1 MSTSIESLPEQLGAV
16 SLMNECV
23 QVVVLTKKGADIY
36 SLVDRRTGVDVLFK
50 SPWGAREPGRW
61 PTTSTSLERW
71 IDAYAGGWQLLLPN
85 GGNECLEQGVT
96 WGFHGEAAMLP
107 WRIIDQRAESLIL
120 ETRLISTPLVVRR
133 ELTLRGPVLRV
144 REVVTNDSPQD
155 VEVMW
160 SHHPAFGAP
169 FLDGTCLLSVG
180 CGAVV
185 ADDVAPGTL
194 MTPDSRHRW
203 PIVTSRDGTRID
215 LRQVPAPNEPRA
227 VLAYLDDFTSGFFA
241 ITNPTLGLGVALRW
255 PLEVF
260 DRAWLWQEVHS
271 GEGFPWYKRAYVIAV
286 EPATTYPGQGIA
298 VARAK
303 GQPLLSIAAG
313 ESKEV
318 VVEAVLFEGSAAVEG
333 IEEDGVV
340 RFATV

>member
-1 MSTSIESLPEQLGAV
+1 MDTSLESLPEQLGAI
-16 SLMNECV
+16 SLMNEHV

-61 PTTSTSLERW
+61 PTTSTSMERW

-85 GGNECLEQGVT
+85 GGNECVEQGVT
-96 WGFHGEAAMLP
+96 WGFHGEAAMVP
-107 WRIIDQRAESLIL
+107 WRVIEQRIDALIL
-120 ETRLISTPLVVRR
+120 QTRLISTPLDVRR
-133 ELTLRGPVLRV
+133 EITLHGPALRV
-144 REVVTNDSPQD
+144 REVVTNNSPQD

-180 CGAVV
+180 CDVVV
-185 ADDVAPGTL
+185 ADDIAPGTL
-194 MTPDSRHRW
+194 MAPDSRHRW
-203 PIVTSRDGTRID
+203 PMVTSHDGSSID
-215 LRQVPAPNEPRA
+215 LRKVPAPNEPRA
-227 VLAYLDDFTSGFFA
+227 VLAYLEEFTSGFFA
-241 ITNPTLGLGVALRW
+241 ITNPTLELGVALRW

-318 VVEAVLFEGSAAVEG
+318 VVEAVLFEGNTAVEG

-340 RFATV
+340 KFATV